1 MQYFTTKKDY
11 NNLSDWELENIKNTY
26 KAIIKGAIIA
36 DVVSVSK
43 SGMSRRIKFY
53 YIKNN
58 KIIRATNAISFLLN
72 KAYNYNVNDEGLKVS
87 GCGMD
92 MVFHTLYNCIE
103 YKKRD
108 KWGQNYIIL

>member
-1 MQYFTTKKDY
+1 MKYFTTKKDY
-11 NNLSDWELENIKNTY
+11 DNLSDWEKQHIANTY

-43 SGMSRRIKFY
+43 SGLSRRIKFY

-58 KIIRATNAISFLLN
+58 KIVRATNAVSFLLN
-72 KAYNYNVNDEGLKVS
+72 KGYSHIVNDDGLRVS

-103 YKKRD
+103 YKKQD
-108 KWGQNYIIL
+108 NWGQNYNVL

>member
-1 MQYFTTKKDY
+1 MKYFTTKKDY
-11 NNLSDWELENIKNTY
+11 NNLSEWEKEHIKYTY
-26 KAIIKGAIIA
+26 NSIIKGAIIA

-58 KIIRATNAISFLLN
+58 KITRATNAISFLLN
-72 KAYNYNVNDEGLKVS
+72 KGYDYIVNDEGLKVS
-87 GCGMD
+87 GTGMN

-108 KWGQNYIIL
+108 KLVQNYNIL

>member
-1 MQYFTTKKDY
+1 MKYFTTKKDY
-11 NNLSDWELENIKNTY
+11 NNLSEWEKQHIINTY

-36 DVVSVSK
+36 DVVNVSK
-43 SGMSRRIKFY
+43 SGLSRRIKFY

-58 KIIRATNAISFLLN
+58 KIVRATNAISFLLN
-72 KAYNYNVNDEGLKVS
+72 KGYKYIHNQGLKVS
-87 GCGMD
+87 GAGMD
-92 MVFHTLYNCIE
+92 MIFHTLYNCIE